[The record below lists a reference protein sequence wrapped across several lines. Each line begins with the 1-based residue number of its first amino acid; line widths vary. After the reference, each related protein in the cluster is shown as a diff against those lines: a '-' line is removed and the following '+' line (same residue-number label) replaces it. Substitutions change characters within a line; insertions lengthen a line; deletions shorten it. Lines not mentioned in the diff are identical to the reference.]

1 MRDFS
6 HVKNMIVKIG
16 SSSLCNAE
24 GNIDTEKILG
34 FIEQIA
40 KIRRQGIQIVLVSSG
55 AIKTGVEMMHLKKK
69 PVHLPDKQ
77 ALAAIGQASLMRIY
91 DDLFGLYHI
100 KSAQILMN
108 HDDFDDRKRC

>member
-1 MRDFS
+1 M
-6 HVKNMIVKIG
+6 
-16 SSSLCNAE
+16 
-24 GNIDTEKILG
+24 
-34 FIEQIA
+34 
-40 KIRRQGIQIVLVSSG
+40 SSG

-108 HDDFDDRKRC
+108 HDDFDNRKRCLNFYNTMQSLIRCDVLPIVNENDT

>member
-40 KIRRQGIQIVLVSSG
+40 KIRRQGIQIVLFIFRISRPLQQLV
-55 AIKTGVEMMHLKKK
+55 K
-69 PVHLPDKQ
+69 P
-77 ALAAIGQASLMRIY
+77 A
-91 DDLFGLYHI
+91 
-100 KSAQILMN
+100 
-108 HDDFDDRKRC
+108 